1 MQIPSTRPTNKN
13 KISRNTPFNIPS
25 APQIIPTFS
34 PQCPTPKIIHQNKL
48 HAFSPFLPPPHHLN
62 MADETAP
69 KSSKPT
75 AEAAPKKTGYT
86 NPALRAMGIRQLRL
100 PSRNWMIFWTVVGT
114 ISGGIYYDRHERK
127 KVRQQYKDAVAYL
140 GERPLGGLEIPRKI
154 TVFVAPPPGDY
165 LDHVLT
171 HFRAYI
177 KPILTAAA
185 LDFEVKQ
192 ESRQGEIRYVVAEG
206 IRNYRR
212 EQMGLPKVPSRLMV
226 DEEEYN
232 KAVAEQNAEVE
243 RLKAGREKH
252 TNPNP
257 TFQAFNSI
265 NNRPGAPSSPDSQ
278 PEEQMSISVAG
289 TIAQEQLD
297 KEITSKLEFN
307 PESGVI
313 CVGRGAYKEYLAGLH
328 EGWLGPLEDPR
339 PDEDN
344 RKVYEEFP
352 NREKDDDDA
361 LGLVKTPVEE
371 PTTAVQNVQ
380 SVSEHL
386 KSHPEMVKDVSE
398 TISHSGDVTAVTDVE
413 QTAAGPVDVVS
424 ETAST
429 HDTPAASDNKTPKP
443 LSEMSPSEW
452 DPKAPLPEIKRKPV
466 PKPYIRPEEYSEAEL
481 SEFYA
486 SGFENASTAHSTV
499 SSNINQQPNDLNS
512 PAGSGT
518 AFVEQFFFS
527 PIAVIPHRHIMG
539 FMNTPLRI
547 ARYFNKRAVADE
559 VGAAT
564 VVAVTGDTRPFDV
577 KTDPDLLVSEEYDW
591 PSKWVKKGQDNG
603 SEWVQP
609 VVVDQRVME
618 KVKVYQPKGEG
629 ESELK

>member
-1 MQIPSTRPTNKN
+1 
-13 KISRNTPFNIPS
+13 
-25 APQIIPTFS
+25 
-34 PQCPTPKIIHQNKL
+34 
-48 HAFSPFLPPPHHLN
+48 

-69 KSSKPT
+69 KNGASGAKQPPKP
-75 AEAAPKKTGYT
+75 GYT

-100 PSRNWMIFWTVVGT
+100 PSRNWLIFWSVLGS

-212 EQMGLPKVPSRLMV
+212 EQLGLPKVPSRLMV

-232 KAVAEQNAEVE
+232 KAVADQNAEVE

-265 NNRPGAPSSPDSQ
+265 NNRPGAPSNE
-278 PEEQMSISVAG
+278 PEDLMSLSVAG

-297 KEITSKLEFN
+297 KEITAKLEFN

-339 PDEDN
+339 PDEDD

-361 LGLVKTPVEE
+361 LGLVKSEPETTPVQPLETVT
-371 PTTAVQNVQ
+371 PVQ
-380 SVSEHL
+380 SISE
-386 KSHPEMVKDVSE
+386 S
-398 TISHSGDVTAVTDVE
+398 ISHSGDVTAVTDVE
-413 QTAAGPVDVVS
+413 QTAAGPEDVVT
-424 ETAST
+424 ETVS
-429 HDTPAASDNKTPKP
+429 TPAPASDKPKP

-466 PKPYIRPEEYSEAEL
+466 PKPYIRPDEYSEAEL

-486 SGFENASTAHSTV
+486 RGFENASTAHSTV

-518 AFVEQFFFS
+518 AFVDQFFFS

-539 FMNTPLRI
+539 FMNTPHRI
-547 ARYFNKRAVADE
+547 VRYFNKRAVADE

-564 VVAVTGDTRPFDV
+564 VVAVTGDTRPFDCQ
-577 KTDPDLLVSEEYDW
+577 KDPELLASEEFDW

>member
-1 MQIPSTRPTNKN
+1 
-13 KISRNTPFNIPS
+13 
-25 APQIIPTFS
+25 
-34 PQCPTPKIIHQNKL
+34 
-48 HAFSPFLPPPHHLN
+48 

-69 KSSKPT
+69 KEPPK
-75 AEAAPKKTGYT
+75 AAPDAKTDAKNAKPARKPGYT
-86 NPALRAMGIRQLRL
+86 NPALRAMGIRQVRL
-100 PSRNWMIFWTVVGT
+100 PSRNWMIFWTVVGSIT
-114 ISGGIYYDRHERK
+114 GGIYYDRQERK
-127 KVRQQYKDAVAYL
+127 KVRQQYKDAVSYL
-140 GERPLGGLEIPRKI
+140 GQKPLGGLEIPRKI

-212 EQMGLPKVPSRLMV
+212 EQLGLPKVPSRLMV

-232 KAVAEQNAEVE
+232 KAVAEQNEEVE

-265 NNRPGAPSSPDSQ
+265 NKRPGAPGTEE
-278 PEEQMSISVAG
+278 PEAEAPMSISVAG

-339 PDEDN
+339 PDEDT

-361 LGLVKTPVEE
+361 LGLVKSPEPEPV
-371 PTTAVQNVQ
+371 PVQPVQ

-386 KSHPEMVKDVSE
+386 STHPEMISE
-398 TISHSGDVTAVTDVE
+398 TASESGNVSTVTDVD
-413 QTAAGPVDVVS
+413 QTAAGPVDVVTETVAAP
-424 ETAST
+424 ETAAT
-429 HDTPAASDNKTPKP
+429 TTPEATTVPKP

-466 PKPYIRPEEYSEAEL
+466 PKPYILPSEYSEAEL

-486 SGFENASTAHSTV
+486 RGFENASTAHSTV

-577 KTDPDLLVSEEYDW
+577 KTDPELLAVEEADW

>member
-1 MQIPSTRPTNKN
+1 MTDKTD
-13 KISRNTPFNIPS
+13 
-25 APQIIPTFS
+25 A
-34 PQCPTPKIIHQNKL
+34 
-48 HAFSPFLPPPHHLN
+48 
-62 MADETAP
+62 
-69 KSSKPT
+69 SKPT
-75 AEAAPKKTGYT
+75 SEPPKNAKKPGYT

-100 PSRNWMIFWTVVGT
+100 PSRNWMIFWAVVGGIT
-114 ISGGIYYDRHERK
+114 GGIYYDRQKRK
-127 KVRQQYKDAVAYL
+127 QVRQGYKDAVSYL
-140 GERPLGGLEIPRKI
+140 GERPLGGLEIPRKV

-185 LDFEVKQ
+185 LDYEVKQ
-192 ESRQGEIRYVVAEG
+192 ENRQGEIRYVVAEG
-206 IRNYRR
+206 IRNFRR
-212 EQMGLPKVPSRLMV
+212 EQAGLPKVPSRLMI

-232 KAVAEQNAEVE
+232 KEVAEQNAELE
-243 RLKAGREKH
+243 RLKAGQEKH
-252 TNPNP
+252 KNPNP
-257 TFQAFNSI
+257 TFQAFNSLTKK
-265 NNRPGAPSSPDSQ
+265 PEAEEK
-278 PEEQMSISVAG
+278 PEEMMSLSVAG

-297 KEITSKLEFN
+297 KELASKLSFD

-313 CVGRGAYKEYLAGLH
+313 CVGRGAYKEYLQGLH

-339 PDEDN
+339 PDDDS
-344 RKVYEEFP
+344 RKAFEEFP
-352 NREKDDDDA
+352 DRERDEDDA
-361 LGLVKTPVEE
+361 LGLIKPETVPV
-371 PTTAVQNVQ
+371 QDIS
-380 SVSEHL
+380 SVTS
-386 KSHPEMVKDVSE
+386 PVADISE
-398 TISHSGDVTAVTDVE
+398 TTSESGNVSTVTDVVS
-413 QTAAGPVDVVS
+413 TPAGPEDVVTESVPVAPIVYS
-424 ETAST
+424 EFKAQPVLTK
-429 HDTPAASDNKTPKP
+429 DGQKKLLKD
-443 LSEMSPSEW
+443 MQPSEF
-452 DPKAPLPEIKRKPV
+452 DPKCDIPTIKKKPV
-466 PKPYIRPEEYSEAEL
+466 PKPYITPAEYSEAEL
-481 SEFYA
+481 SKYYA

-499 SSNINQQPNDLNS
+499 SSNINQQPNDLVS

-564 VVAVTGDTRPFDV
+564 VVAVTGDTRPFNMR
-577 KTDPDLLVSEEYDW
+577 TDPDLLVSEEYDW
-591 PSKWVKKGQDNG
+591 PAKWVKKGQDNG

-618 KVKVYQPKGEG
+618 KVKVYEPKGEG

>member
-1 MQIPSTRPTNKN
+1 M
-13 KISRNTPFNIPS
+13 
-25 APQIIPTFS
+25 AD
-34 PQCPTPKIIHQNKL
+34 PTPPV
-48 HAFSPFLPPPHHLN
+48 SEPPK
-62 MADETAP
+62 ADSGASNAP
-69 KSSKPT
+69 KDAKP
-75 AEAAPKKTGYT
+75 ARKPGYT

-100 PSRNWMIFWTVVGT
+100 PSRNWMIFWTVCGT
-114 ISGGIYYDRHERK
+114 IGGGIYYDRHERK
-127 KVRQQYKDAVAYL
+127 KVRQQYKDAVSYL
-140 GERPLGGLEIPRKI
+140 GEKPLSGLQVPRKV

-212 EQMGLPKVPSRLMV
+212 EKMGLPKEPSRLMV

-232 KAVAEQNAEVE
+232 KLVAEQNAEVE
-243 RLKAGREKH
+243 RLKAGRENKP
-252 TNPNP
+252 NPNP
-257 TFQAFNSI
+257 TFQAFSQI
-265 NNRPGAPSSPDSQ
+265 NKPTSDE
-278 PEEQMSISVAG
+278 PEMSVAVAG
-289 TIAQEQLD
+289 TISQEQLD
-297 KEITSKLEFN
+297 KEITSRLEFD

-328 EGWLGPLEDPR
+328 EGWLGPLQDPR
-339 PDEDN
+339 PDEDT
-344 RKVYEEFP
+344 RKAYEEFP
-352 NREKDDDDA
+352 DRDRDDEDA
-361 LGLVKTPVEE
+361 LGQLKEPVQVEQVDTLQG
-371 PTTAVQNVQ
+371 TT
-380 SVSEHL
+380 
-386 KSHPEMVKDVSE
+386 EMVKDISE
-398 TISHSGDVTAVTDVE
+398 SISESNGVTTTTDVV
-413 QTAAGPVDVVS
+413 QTPAGPEDVVT
-424 ETAST
+424 EEIKKPKTLKEM
-429 HDTPAASDNKTPKP
+429 TP
-443 LSEMSPSEW
+443 EEW

-466 PKPYIRPEEYSEAEL
+466 PKPYITPDEYSEAEL
-481 SEFYA
+481 SEYYA

-499 SSNINQQPNDLNS
+499 SSNINQQPNDLHS
-512 PAGSGT
+512 PSGSGT
-518 AFVEQFFFS
+518 AFVDQFFFS

-539 FMNTPLRI
+539 FLNTPLRI
-547 ARYFNKRAVADE
+547 VRYFNKRAIADE

-564 VVAVTGDTRPFDV
+564 VVAVTGDTRPFDCN
-577 KTDPDLLVSEEYDW
+577 KDQDILLSEESDW

-609 VVVDQRVME
+609 VKVDQRVME

>member
-1 MQIPSTRPTNKN
+1 
-13 KISRNTPFNIPS
+13 
-25 APQIIPTFS
+25 
-34 PQCPTPKIIHQNKL
+34 
-48 HAFSPFLPPPHHLN
+48 
-62 MADETAP
+62 MADETP
-69 KSSKPT
+69 KPA
-75 AEAAPKKTGYT
+75 AEGAKAAPDAAKTAPDAAAKNAKTARKPGYT

-100 PSRNWMIFWTVVGT
+100 PSRNWMIFWTVVGS

-127 KVRQQYKDAVAYL
+127 KVRQQYKDAVSYL

-171 HFRAYI
+171 HFRAYV

-232 KAVAEQNAEVE
+232 KAVAEQNEEVE

-265 NNRPGAPSSPDSQ
+265 NKRPGAPGNAEETDSSEP
-278 PEEQMSISVAG
+278 MSISVAG

-339 PDEDN
+339 PDEDT

-352 NREKDDDDA
+352 DREKDDDDA
-361 LGLVKTPVEE
+361 LGLIKTEVETVPVDQ
-371 PTTAVQNVQ
+371 PVQ
-380 SVSEHL
+380 SVQTVSEHL
-386 KSHPEMVKDVSE
+386 NSVAEVV
-398 TISHSGDVTAVTDVE
+398 DVE
-413 QTAAGPVDVVS
+413 QTTSDVSNAADTSSIS
-424 ETAST
+424 ETAAT
-429 HDTPAASDNKTPKP
+429 TTPTETKINKP

-466 PKPYIRPEEYSEAEL
+466 PKPYILPSEYSEAEL

-486 SGFENASTAHSTV
+486 RGFENASTAHSTV

-539 FMNTPLRI
+539 FLNTPLRI

-577 KTDPDLLVSEEYDW
+577 KTDPDLLVTEEYDW

-609 VVVDQRVME
+609 VVVDERVME
-618 KVKVYQPKGEG
+618 KVKVYTPKGEG